1 MQNGRIT
8 ANVPIDFR
16 RLQWLFGAVP
26 GSFGRTV
33 AMAIPFRRLTRLWP
47 KQPQRP

>member
-16 RLQWLFGAVP
+16 RG
-26 GSFGRTV
+26 
-33 AMAIPFRRLTRLWP
+33 TRLFWP
-47 KQPQRP
+47 HGGHGDSFQAPH